1 MKNIFYFIFSLL
13 IISCNNDKKINTTKE
28 SNNLLDSVIELEATD
43 EKALQHININDLI
56 LHAKKSAL

>member
-13 IISCNNDKKINTTKE
+13 IISCNIDKNINTTKE
-28 SNNLLDSVIELEATD
+28 SNNLLDSVIELEATC
-43 EKALQHININDLI
+43 EKVLQHININDLI

>member
-13 IISCNNDKKINTTKE
+13 ITSYNNDNSVNTIKK
-28 SNNLLDSVIELEATD
+28 SNNLLDSGKELEATD

-56 LHAKKSAL
+56 LHEKKSAL